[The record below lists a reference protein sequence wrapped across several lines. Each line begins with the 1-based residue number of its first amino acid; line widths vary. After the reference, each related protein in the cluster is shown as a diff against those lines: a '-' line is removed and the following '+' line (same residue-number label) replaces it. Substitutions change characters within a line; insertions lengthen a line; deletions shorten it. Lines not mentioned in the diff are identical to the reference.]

1 MIQAAAILRAQ
12 VYSLPIPDWAADP
25 TKIMTVAASVPIA
38 PFSPKAGVKI
48 ETDPKAQN
56 ANPVSAS
63 DDATAIDGL
72 AETLLGA
79 VKALPSGFSL
89 SPVVFEKDDDTN
101 YHMAFIAGFANMR
114 ARNYD
119 IGEVDRLQAKLI
131 AGKIIPAIAT
141 TTAMA
146 TGAWGGVLTY
156 VYVYMRTHI
165 YAHPSSLCTYKRL
178 PSLYTHIPFTPH
190 Q

>member
-12 VYSLPIPDWAADP
+12 VYNLPIPDWAADA
-25 TKIMTVAASVPIA
+25 TKVMSVAAAVHIPQ
-38 PFSPKAGVKI
+38 FQPKAGVKI

-56 ANPVSAS
+56 ATPVSVG
-63 DDATAIDGL
+63 DDAAAIDGV
-72 AETLLGA
+72 AETLLTA
-79 VKALPSGFSL
+79 VKGLPAGFSL
-89 SPVVFEKDDDTN
+89 APVAFEKDDDTN

-146 TGAWGGVLTY
+146 TGMVDWLCIVWTVCVDCMCGLI
-156 VYVYMRTHI
+156 MLH
-165 YAHPSSLCTYKRL
+165 AHV
-178 PSLYTHIPFTPH
+178 
-190 Q
+190 